1 MTPSEN
7 NAYQNALDEALLN
20 QNEAKTDDKVDMFL
34 VEADY
39 ILKYV
44 NSDYTLDLKEIGITD
59 EDMSN
64 SMITQK

>member
-39 ILKYV
+39 IL
-44 NSDYTLDLKEIGITD
+44 NMLILIIPL
-59 EDMSN
+59 
-64 SMITQK
+64 I